1 MTSLR
6 TLDNTSGHNPVA
18 TPQILARYVCI
29 ANPAPPQTQN
39 YEELNHFRFR
49 KARQEMNIVPKRR
62 RKKMYPKAAVLH
74 AMKRKGEKNTS
85 ARRNTHH
92 GGNTKSEGSTQVLVT
107 PITLNVDTHTEKAHR
122 HYTVATTRRPQCG
135 GVNETPMPSPSKRR
149 NDGSP
154 SRTRWGKR
162 PAPHLL
168 DKCYVTASEQSYTRA
183 GLWLY
188 RTLDL

>member
-1 MTSLR
+1 
-6 TLDNTSGHNPVA
+6 
-18 TPQILARYVCI
+18 
-29 ANPAPPQTQN
+29 
-39 YEELNHFRFR
+39 
-49 KARQEMNIVPKRR
+49 MNIAPKRR

-74 AMKRKGEKNTS
+74 AMKRKGEKDIS
-85 ARRNTHH
+85 ARRNTHL
-92 GGNTKSEGSTQVLVT
+92 GGNTKSKGSTQVLVT
-107 PITLNVDTHTEKAHR
+107 RINLNVDTHTEKVHR
-122 HYTVATTRRPQCG
+122 HYTVAITRRPQCG

>member
-1 MTSLR
+1 MNTAPTVITS
-6 TLDNTSGHNPVA
+6 NTH
-18 TPQILARYVCI
+18 
-29 ANPAPPQTQN
+29 APDT
-39 YEELNHFRFR
+39 
-49 KARQEMNIVPKRR
+49 KRR
-62 RKKMYPKAAVLH
+62 RKKMHPKAAALH
-74 AMKRKGEKNTS
+74 AMKRKSEANTND
-85 ARRNTHH
+85 RRTTHH
-92 GGNTKSEGSTQVLVT
+92 GEDTKSEGSTQALVT
-107 PITLNVDTHTEKAHR
+107 PIILYVNTHNGKAHR
-122 HYTVATTRRPQCG
+122 HCTTAITSKPRYG
-135 GVNETPMPSPSKRR
+135 DANEIPTPSPSKRR